1 MSTVKELLNPN
12 FFCVRGVDIFVHS
25 KSNYTVWP
33 NVYEHIFIL
42 GLGFLLDEGAYV

>member
-1 MSTVKELLNPN
+1 MSTATEHPKSN
-12 FFCVRGVDIFVHS
+12 FFVRAGVDMFVHS

-33 NVYEHIFIL
+33 NVREHIFIM